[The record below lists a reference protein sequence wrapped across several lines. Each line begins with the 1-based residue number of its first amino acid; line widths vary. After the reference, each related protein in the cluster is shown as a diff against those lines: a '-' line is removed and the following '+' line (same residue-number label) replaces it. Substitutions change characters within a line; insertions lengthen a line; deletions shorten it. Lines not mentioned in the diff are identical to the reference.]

1 MDNGLSIMFQLA
13 TTSAILLGG
22 FYFIL
27 LRPVLQQQRKA
38 KRDMLE
44 LQVGDEVV
52 TTGGLLASVMDIRQ
66 PASGPLE
73 LLLEIAP
80 GVQVRALTT
89 AIQERRPASAVDPR
103 SEGVTLGLDAAGTG
117 VAPGAGD

>member
-89 AIQERRPASAVDPR
+89 AIQERRPASALEPQRDGQP
-103 SEGVTLGLDAAGTG
+103 LGLDAAGKG
-117 VAPGAGD
+117 VAPSAGA